1 MNIIGCKWVFQLKT
15 KSNGIIDQ
23 YKAQLMA
30 KGFNQEGLDFSHTF
44 SSVIRRKT
52 IQMVLSIAMSHSW
65 PIM

>member
-1 MNIIGCKWVFQLKT
+1 MNMISCKWVFQLKT

-44 SSVIRRKT
+44 SSVIRRKA
-52 IQMVLSIAMSHSW
+52 I
-65 PIM
+65 